1 MRAAQITGYGGT
13 DVLAFTDIAEQPT
26 PNSKQVLVEVYAA
39 GVNPFDWKVREGLM
53 RSMAEPALP
62 ATLGG
67 DCAGVVTAVGD
78 EVTDFEIGQ
87 AVYGQAGALSGKGSY
102 AEYTCVKASALA
114 LKPESV
120 DFVTAAALPLASVSA
135 YQALVDHMQ
144 LQAGQRILIHGG
156 AGGIGTLA
164 IQLAKQRGAYVITT
178 ATAADRDF
186 VIGLGADEVID
197 YQTQN
202 FVDVLSDLDAVYDTI
217 GGETNKKS
225 YGLLKP
231 GGVLVSMVEPADEAI
246 ASEHQITYTFQ
257 FTSVTTERLNEIAAL
272 VDAGKLKTNVD
283 KVFPL
288 QAAAEALE
296 YLKTAHPRGKVVITV
311 KS

>member
-1 MRAAQITGYGGT
+1 MRAAQITEYGGT
-13 DVLAFTDIAEQPT
+13 DVLAYIATAEQPT
-26 PNSKQVLVEVYAA
+26 PTAKQVLVEVYAA

-53 RSMAEPALP
+53 RSMAEPVLP

-67 DCAGVVTAVGD
+67 DCAGIVSAIGD
-78 EVTDFEIGQ
+78 EVTDFEVGQ

-102 AEYTCVKASALA
+102 AEFTCVKASSLA

-164 IQLAKQRGAYVITT
+164 VQLAKQRGAYVITT

-197 YQTQN
+197 YQSQD
-202 FVDVLSDLDAVYDTI
+202 FADVVSNLDAVYDTI

-231 GGVLVSMVEPADEAI
+231 GGVLVSMVEPADDALI
-246 ASEHQITYTFQ
+246 AEHQITYTYQ
-257 FTSVTTERLNEIAAL
+257 FTGVTTERLSEIAAL
-272 VDAGKLKTNVD
+272 VDAGTLKIHVD

-288 QAAAEALE
+288 ESAAEALE
-296 YLKTAHPRGKVVITV
+296 YLKTSHPRGKVVIQV
-311 KS
+311 R

>member
-1 MRAAQITGYGGT
+1 MRAAQITEYGGA
-13 DVLAFTDIAEQPT
+13 DVLAYTDSAEQPIT
-26 PNSKQVLVEVYAA
+26 KAKQVLVEVYAA

-67 DCAGVVTAVGD
+67 DCAGIVAAVGE

-87 AVYGQAGALSGKGSY
+87 AVFGQAGALSGKGSY
-102 AEYTCVKASALA
+102 AEYTCVKANALA

-120 DFVTAAALPLASVSA
+120 DFAAAAALPLASVSA
-135 YQALVDHMQ
+135 YQALVDHIQ

-164 IQLAKQRGAYVITT
+164 IQLAKQYGAYVITT
-178 ATAADRDF
+178 ATGSDREF
-186 VIGLGADEVID
+186 VAGLGADEVID
-197 YQTQN
+197 YRTQD
-202 FVDVLSDLDAVYDTI
+202 FADVVSDLDAVYDTI

-225 YGLLKP
+225 YGILKP

-257 FTSVTTERLNEIAAL
+257 FTGVTTERLSEIAAL
-272 VDAGKLKTNVD
+272 VDAGKLRTNID

-288 QAAAEALE
+288 EAAAEALE
-296 YLKTAHPRGKVVITV
+296 YVKTAHPRGKVVIQV
-311 KS
+311 K